1 MGIQLLTPTRVGVRP
16 VIKPVRDGEQL
27 ELAAVILMNVDIRLV
42 LGQPARVGGH
52 MGAQFED

>member
-1 MGIQLLTPTRVGVRP
+1 MIATAMGT
-16 VIKPVRDGEQL
+16 EQL

>member
-1 MGIQLLTPTRVGVRP
+1 MIATAMGT
-16 VIKPVRDGEQL
+16 EQL

-52 MGAQFED
+52 MGA